1 MSSSL
6 NKTKSNK
13 KKNFNIEIGD
23 KTNDDKQIFELNEIY
38 HIDLSYNFD
47 LLKNLLSTIIKN
59 QKLKDDKITE
69 LENQILDLRI
79 AYNEGLTQKSG
90 EIFPKK
96 MFEEK
101 DSKSKSIISSQE
113 KKEEEKDENKE
124 EDNLEYELK
133 PPKKGPELEIS
144 EQNPPIVNKI
154 IVSKKNKKYIFYIK
168 IIFIGKNSWNG

>member
-1 MSSSL
+1 M
-6 NKTKSNK
+6 
-13 KKNFNIEIGD
+13 
-23 KTNDDKQIFELNEIY
+23 
-38 HIDLSYNFD
+38 
-47 LLKNLLSTIIKN
+47 KNLLSTIIKN

>member
-13 KKNFNIEIGD
+13 EESFNIEIGD
-23 KTNDDKQIFELNEIY
+23 KTSDDKQIFDLNEIF

-101 DSKSKSIISSQE
+101 DPKSKSIISSQE